1 MYRPFLLIL
10 LVISFQAQ
18 AQQYF
23 NSDAFW
29 AKLKLEKTL
38 SVKNTDDIDT
48 AIVVA
53 SNRARQTDDSLR
65 FMSEEADTIG
75 VRYFFV
81 YAHRGKWHVLPVN
94 NLKKAISYMPK
105 PNRDWIIY
113 TEGMG
118 KIFTNDVD
126 RAIALSGQYDVNV
139 LLLDY
144 PSIRSNLKRIANYKF
159 AIRHARAAY
168 KDFVPVLD
176 TVQQLRSANRMGKG
190 SLNLFFHS
198 MGNNVMYKTVTSGQV
213 ALLNNKTWV
222 DNIILNAPCVP
233 EKRHKK
239 WVDKLTFAKHV
250 YIHYNPRDHT
260 LQGAHLLSFKKQL
273 GEKVKKPIS
282 KNATYINFNKITD
295 RGHSNF
301 LSLQGREPAKQAA
314 REHYNVLFHGK
325 EANLADTSKYKPTTY
340 HSIGYD
346 LLP

>member
-1 MYRPFLLIL
+1 MYRLFLFVFLLVSL
-10 LVISFQAQ
+10 QSQS
-18 AQQYF
+18 QQYF
-23 NSDAFW
+23 NSDIFW

-38 SVKNTDDIDT
+38 AVKNTNDIDT

-53 SNRARQTDDSLR
+53 SNRAQRTDDSLR
-65 FMSEEADTIG
+65 FMSEEADTLG

-81 YAHRGKWHVLPVN
+81 YAYNGKWHVLPVS

-105 PNRDWIIY
+105 QNRDWVVY

-118 KIFTNDVD
+118 KIFTNDID
-126 RAIALSGQYDVNV
+126 RAIALSGQYNVNV

-144 PSIRSNLKRIANYKF
+144 PSIRSNLKRIPNYKF

-168 KDFVPVLD
+168 KDFVPVFD
-176 TVQQLRSANRMGKG
+176 TVKQLRTAHAMGNGK
-190 SLNLFFHS
+190 LNLFFHS
-198 MGNNVMYKTVTSGQV
+198 MGNNVMRKTVISKQV
-213 ALLNNKTWV
+213 VLLNDKVWI
-222 DNIILNAPCVP
+222 DNLILNAPCVP
-233 EKRHKK
+233 ERRHKK
-239 WVDKLTFAKHV
+239 WVDQLTFAKHI

-282 KNATYINFNKITD
+282 KIATYINFNSITD

-314 REHYNVLFHGK
+314 MEHYNVLFHGK
-325 EANLADTSKYKPTTY
+325 EIDLSDTTKYHPTKY
-340 HSIGYD
+340 HNIGYD